1 MIVTTSIFILLL
13 ISNLSFNQQKGL
25 TQPDGVNFIPY
36 SNPAF
41 GIKTEYPSDWG
52 RIDLSFLKNNSADIE
67 FYPLDD
73 SSGIKQVKLQVETM
87 PNDQKVTLQ
96 ELNNAK
102 VGSTV
107 GEILESNGTTL
118 ADLPAYKIVYSASGI
133 RTMQVWTIEDNKVYT
148 ITYVAEEEDFEE
160 DFQSAERMVQS
171 FGIEE

>member
-1 MIVTTSIFILLL
+1 M
-13 ISNLSFNQQKGL
+13 

-41 GIKTEYPSDWG
+41 GIKTEYPSTWG
-52 RIDLSFLKNNSADIE
+52 KIDLSFLKNNSADIE

-73 SSGIKQVKLQVETM
+73 SSGIKQVKLQVETV

-107 GEILESNGTTL
+107 GMILESNGTTL
-118 ADLPAYKIVYSASGI
+118 ADLPAHKIVYSSLGI
-133 RTMQVWTIEDNKVYT
+133 KTMQVWTIEDNKVYT
-148 ITYVAEEEDFEE
+148 ITYVAEEEDFGE

-171 FGIEE
+171 FRIEE